1 MEPNSQR
8 EQSLFEA
15 ALDFDDPE
23 QRRVLLDQACGDNKV
38 LRKRIEQLL
47 ALSKSADTFFS
58 ECASVLEGAAAQ
70 RDPAQVIAAANPAL
84 ARVSVCF
91 RRKMRRA
98 TMSK

>member
-47 ALSKSADTFFS
+47 ALSKSADTLFS
-58 ECASVLEGAAAQ
+58 ECASVLEAAAQ

-91 RRKMRRA
+91 LRKMRRA